1 MNLRLQLK
9 DGTRRRSLVFI
20 LIPLVLSAYTHLWN
34 PTGFPSI
41 HTDEG
46 HYLRKA
52 ISTEIGQGLQPQ
64 DRYRAPYFGQIF
76 LAGIF
81 SIIGYPNV
89 ETLGEKNPVEQLYLV
104 PRVIMGILAVFDTFL
119 IYRITE
125 YRYGRNVAIIAAI
138 LFAVMPFTWMI
149 RRIFLETIQLPFIL
163 TSILLIL
170 NLTKD
175 RQLQSPFLS
184 RLQPK
189 PQQKD
194 MDQQPG
200 RIQKQEQEQE
210 PEQEQIQ
217 QQTHKQNAF
226 HSEYAKLT
234 LIISGIFL
242 GLAIFTKIP
251 AFTMIPL
258 GIIMVY
264 MVTRKKKYVL
274 VWLIPVL
281 LVPMLWPIHATLSGD
296 MNDWID
302 GVRYQVSRDRP
313 LINTINTFFQID
325 PVLFVLG
332 MGGLIYAAI
341 KKDYFLLLWAIPI
354 FVFLQA
360 IGYVSSFHL
369 ILLLPPFCIAGAT
382 MIEKI
387 GNNIANVRMRNMLP
401 YIRIAVIGVF
411 GIASITT
418 LITLNMNSTYY
429 QALAFVLAN
438 LPDSNSNATSVN
450 PADKVTLIGN
460 PQYFWIPEFVF
471 NKTFDAK
478 NFYSKT
484 PFKTDK
490 YMMIIDSGFV
500 RILNGDN
507 SSRLNLAYNAT
518 HNLARF
524 EQNITGGTDINK
536 YPFTNL
542 RLSPE
547 TRFIELRSNY

>member
-34 PTGFPSI
+34 PSGFPSI

-81 SIIGYPNV
+81 NIIGFPNV
-89 ETLGEKNPVEQLYLV
+89 ETFGEKNPVEQLYLV

-119 IYRITE
+119 LYRITE
-125 YRYGRNVAIIAAI
+125 YRYGRNVAIIASI

-170 NLTKD
+170 NLG
-175 RQLQSPFLS
+175 RGHQLQSSSPSQSQL
-184 RLQPK
+184 K
-189 PQQKD
+189 PQKD
-194 MDQQPG
+194 MEQPSQLQENQQQQQQLEQT
-200 RIQKQEQEQE
+200 QKQAYQ
-210 PEQEQIQ
+210 
-217 QQTHKQNAF
+217 
-226 HSEYAKLT
+226 SEYTKLT

-264 MVTRKKKYVL
+264 MVTRKKKYAL

-325 PVLFVLG
+325 PVLFILG
-332 MGGLIYAAI
+332 MGGLVYAVI
-341 KKDYFLLLWAIPI
+341 KKDYFLLLWTIPI

-387 GNNIANVRMRNMLP
+387 GNNIANIRLKNMLP
-401 YIRIAVIGVF
+401 YIRIAVIGIF
-411 GIASITT
+411 GICSITM

-429 QALAFVLAN
+429 QALAFVLSN
-438 LPDSNSNATSVN
+438 LPDSNSNATTIS

>member
-9 DGTRRRSLVFI
+9 DGTRRRTLVFI

-81 SIIGYPNV
+81 SIIGFPNV
-89 ETLGEKNPVEQLYLV
+89 ETFGEKNPVEQLYLV
-104 PRVIMGILAVFDTFL
+104 PRVIMGVLAVFDTFL
-119 IYRITE
+119 LYRITE
-125 YRYGRNVAIIAAI
+125 YRYGRNVAIIASI

-170 NLTKD
+170 NLG
-175 RQLQSPFLS
+175 RGHQLQSSAPSQSQL
-184 RLQPK
+184 K
-189 PQQKD
+189 PQIDMEQPSQLQKN
-194 MDQQPG
+194 QQHQQQLEQT
-200 RIQKQEQEQE
+200 QKQAYQ
-210 PEQEQIQ
+210 
-217 QQTHKQNAF
+217 
-226 HSEYAKLT
+226 SEYTKLT

-325 PVLFVLG
+325 PVLFILG
-332 MGGLIYAAI
+332 MGGLVYAVI
-341 KKDYFLLLWAIPI
+341 KKDYFLLLWTIPI

-387 GNNIANVRMRNMLP
+387 GNNIANVRLKNMLP
-401 YIRIAVIGVF
+401 YIRIAVIGIF
-411 GIASITT
+411 GICSITM

-429 QALAFVLAN
+429 QALAFVLSN
-438 LPDSNSNATSVN
+438 LPDSNSNATSIS

-500 RILNGDN
+500 RILNADN

-547 TRFIELRSNY
+547 TRFIELRANY

>member
-1 MNLRLQLK
+1 LNLRLQLK

-81 SIIGYPNV
+81 GIIGFPNV

-104 PRVIMGILAVFDTFL
+104 PRVIMGVLAVFDTFL
-119 IYRITE
+119 LYRITE
-125 YRYGRNVAIIAAI
+125 YRYGRNVAIIASI

-170 NLTKD
+170 NLGRA
-175 RQLQSPFLS
+175 RQLQSSSLS
-184 RLQPK
+184 QPQSK
-189 PQQKD
+189 PQKDTEQLGQLQKN
-194 MDQQPG
+194 QQQQQ
-200 RIQKQEQEQE
+200 IEQTQKQAYQ
-210 PEQEQIQ
+210 
-217 QQTHKQNAF
+217 
-226 HSEYAKLT
+226 SEYIKLT

-258 GIIMVY
+258 GVIMVY
-264 MVTRKKKYVL
+264 MGTRKKRYAI
-274 VWLIPVL
+274 VWLLPVL

-325 PVLFVLG
+325 PVLFILG
-332 MGGLIYAAI
+332 MGGLVYSAI

-354 FVFLQA
+354 FVFLQT

-387 GNNIANVRMRNMLP
+387 GNNIVNVRLRNMLP
-401 YIRIAVIGVF
+401 YIRIAVIGIF
-411 GIASITT
+411 GICSITM

-429 QALAFVLAN
+429 QALAFLLSN
-438 LPDSNSNATSVN
+438 LPDSNSNATSIS
-450 PADKVTLIGN
+450 PADRVTLIGN

-490 YMMIIDSGFV
+490 YMMIVDTGFV

-547 TRFIELRSNY
+547 TRFIELRANY

>member
-81 SIIGYPNV
+81 SIIGFPNV
-89 ETLGEKNPVEQLYLV
+89 ETFGEKNPVEQLYLV
-104 PRVIMGILAVFDTFL
+104 PRVIMGVLAVFDTFL
-119 IYRITE
+119 LYRITE
-125 YRYGRNVAIIAAI
+125 YRYGRNVAIIASI

-170 NLTKD
+170 NLG
-175 RQLQSPFLS
+175 RGHQLQSSSPSQSQL
-184 RLQPK
+184 K
-189 PQQKD
+189 PQKD
-194 MDQQPG
+194 MEQPSQLQKNQQHQQQLEQT
-200 RIQKQEQEQE
+200 QKQAYQ
-210 PEQEQIQ
+210 
-217 QQTHKQNAF
+217 
-226 HSEYAKLT
+226 SEYTKLT

-325 PVLFVLG
+325 PVLFILG
-332 MGGLIYAAI
+332 MGGLVYAVI
-341 KKDYFLLLWAIPI
+341 KKDYFLLLWTIPI

-387 GNNIANVRMRNMLP
+387 GNNIANVRLKNMLP
-401 YIRIAVIGVF
+401 YIRIAVIGIF
-411 GIASITT
+411 GICSITM

-429 QALAFVLAN
+429 QALAFVLSN
-438 LPDSNSNATSVN
+438 LPDSNSNATSIS

-500 RILNGDN
+500 RILNADN

-547 TRFIELRSNY
+547 TRFIELRANY

>member
-9 DGTRRRSLVFI
+9 DGTRQRSLVFI

-34 PTGFPSI
+34 PTGFPSL
-41 HTDEG
+41 HVDEG

-52 ISTEIGQGLQPQ
+52 ISTETGQGLQPQ

-81 SIIGYPNV
+81 SIIGYPNIDS
-89 ETLGEKNPVEQLYLV
+89 LGDKNPVEQLYLV

-119 IYRITE
+119 LYRITE
-125 YRYGRNVAIIAAI
+125 YRYGRNVAIIASI
-138 LFAVMPFTWMI
+138 LFAVMPFTWMT
-149 RRIFLETIQLPFIL
+149 RRIFLETIQLPFML

-170 NLTKD
+170 NLTRG
-175 RQLQSPFLS
+175 RQLQSQQLEQKQQRPQHKDKQQLEQKQQQQ
-184 RLQPK
+184 LQREL
-189 PQQKD
+189 
-194 MDQQPG
+194 QQPY
-200 RIQKQEQEQE
+200 
-210 PEQEQIQ
+210 
-217 QQTHKQNAF
+217 QN
-226 HSEYAKLT
+226 EYTKIT

-251 AFTMIPL
+251 AFTIIPL
-258 GIIMVY
+258 GMIMTYV
-264 MVTRKKKYVL
+264 VTRKKKYVIL
-274 VWLIPVL
+274 WLIPVL
-281 LVPMLWPIHATLSGD
+281 LVPLLWPIHAALSGD

-302 GVRYQVSRDRP
+302 GVRYQVTRDRP
-313 LINTINTFFQID
+313 LINTINTFFQVD
-325 PVLFVLG
+325 PVLFILG
-332 MGGLIYAAI
+332 LGGLVYSAI
-341 KKDYFLLLWAIPI
+341 KKDYFVLLWAIPI

-369 ILLLPPFCIAGAT
+369 MLLLPPFCIAGAT

-387 GNNIANVRMRNMLP
+387 GNNISNIRMRNMLP
-401 YIRIAVIGVF
+401 YIRIAAIGIF
-411 GIASITT
+411 GVTSITM
-418 LITLNMNSTYY
+418 LITLNTNSTYY
-429 QALAFVLAN
+429 QALAFVLSN
-438 LPDSNSNATSVN
+438 LPDSNTNSTSIN

-471 NKTFDAK
+471 DKTFDAK
-478 NFYSKT
+478 NYYSKT

-524 EQNITGGTDINK
+524 EQNFTGGTDVNK

-542 RLSPE
+542 KLSPE
-547 TRFIELRSNY
+547 TRFIELRTNY

>member
-1 MNLRLQLK
+1 LNLRLQLK
-9 DGTRRRSLVFI
+9 DGTRRRTLVFI

-81 SIIGYPNV
+81 SIIGFPNV
-89 ETLGEKNPVEQLYLV
+89 ETFGEKNPVEQLYLV
-104 PRVIMGILAVFDTFL
+104 PRVIMGVLAVFDTFL
-119 IYRITE
+119 LYRITE
-125 YRYGRNVAIIAAI
+125 YRYGRNVAIIASI

-170 NLTKD
+170 NLG
-175 RQLQSPFLS
+175 RGHQLQSSAPSQSQL
-184 RLQPK
+184 K
-189 PQQKD
+189 PQIDMEQPSQLQKN
-194 MDQQPG
+194 QQHQQQLEQT
-200 RIQKQEQEQE
+200 QKQAYQ
-210 PEQEQIQ
+210 
-217 QQTHKQNAF
+217 
-226 HSEYAKLT
+226 SEYTKLT

-325 PVLFVLG
+325 PVLFILG
-332 MGGLIYAAI
+332 MGGLVYAVI
-341 KKDYFLLLWAIPI
+341 KKDYFLLLWTIPI

-387 GNNIANVRMRNMLP
+387 GNNIANVRLKNMLP
-401 YIRIAVIGVF
+401 YIRIAVIGIF
-411 GIASITT
+411 GICSITM

-429 QALAFVLAN
+429 QALAFVLSN
-438 LPDSNSNATSVN
+438 LPDSNSNATSIS

-500 RILNGDN
+500 RILNADN

-547 TRFIELRSNY
+547 TRFIELRANY

>member
-1 MNLRLQLK
+1 MNLQLQLRE
-9 DGTRRRSLVFI
+9 GTKLRSLIFI
-20 LIPLVLSAYTHLWN
+20 LIPLVLSSYTHLWN
-34 PTGFPSI
+34 PTGFPSL

-52 ISTEIGQGLQPQ
+52 ISTETGQGLQPQ
-64 DRYRAPYFGQIF
+64 DRYRAPYFGQMF

-81 SIIGYPNV
+81 SIINYPNV
-89 ETLGEKNPVEQLYLV
+89 EVLGNSNPVEQLYLI
-104 PRVIMGILAVFDTFL
+104 PRVIMGILAVIDTFL
-119 IYRITE
+119 LYRITE
-125 YRYGRNVAIIAAI
+125 NRYGRNVAIIASV
-138 LFAVMPFTWMI
+138 LFAVMPFTWLT
-149 RRIFLETIQLPFIL
+149 RRIFLESIQLPFIL

-170 NLTKD
+170 NLGRG
-175 RQLQSPFLS
+175 RQLGMQ
-184 RLQPK
+184 QDYQQEK
-189 PQQKD
+189 PGNSH
-194 MDQQPG
+194 PG
-200 RIQKQEQEQE
+200 RQ
-210 PEQEQIQ
+210 
-217 QQTHKQNAF
+217 
-226 HSEYAKLT
+226 YAKFT

-251 AFTMIPL
+251 AFTIIPL
-258 GIIMVY
+258 GIIMIYVI
-264 MVTRKKKYVL
+264 TGKKRYIL

-281 LVPMLWPIHATLSGD
+281 LVPMMWPLHAMLSGD
-296 MNDWID
+296 LDDWIN

-313 LINTINTFFQID
+313 LINTINTFFEID

-332 MGGLIYAAI
+332 MGGLVYAAI
-341 KKDYFLLLWAIPI
+341 KKDYFVLMWAIPV

-369 ILLLPPFCIAGAT
+369 IILLPPFCVAGAN

-387 GNNIANVRMRNMLP
+387 GKNISNIRMKNMLP
-401 YIRIAVIGVF
+401 YIRIAAIGIF
-411 GIASITT
+411 GICSITM
-418 LITLNMNSTYY
+418 LITLNINTTYY
-429 QALAFVLAN
+429 QALAFVLSN
-438 LPDSNSNATSVN
+438 LPDSNTNSSATN
-450 PADKVTLIGN
+450 PTDKVTLIGN

-490 YMMIIDSGFV
+490 YLMIIDSGFV
-500 RILNGDN
+500 KILNNDN
-507 SSRLNLAYNAT
+507 TSRLNLAYNAT

-524 EQNITGGTDINK
+524 EQNFTGGIDLNK

>member
-1 MNLRLQLK
+1 LNLRLQLK

-81 SIIGYPNV
+81 SIIGFPNV

-104 PRVIMGILAVFDTFL
+104 PRVIMGVLAVFDTFL
-119 IYRITE
+119 LYRITE
-125 YRYGRNVAIIAAI
+125 YRYGRNVAIIASI

-170 NLTKD
+170 NLGRG
-175 RQLQSPFLS
+175 RQLQSSLLS
-184 RLQPK
+184 QSQSK
-189 PQQKD
+189 PQKDTEQRGQLQKN
-194 MDQQPG
+194 QQYQQQLEQT
-200 RIQKQEQEQE
+200 QKQVYQ
-210 PEQEQIQ
+210 
-217 QQTHKQNAF
+217 
-226 HSEYAKLT
+226 SEYTKLT

-251 AFTMIPL
+251 AFTLIPL

-264 MVTRKKKYVL
+264 MVTRKKKYAI

-313 LINTINTFFQID
+313 LINTINTFFEID
-325 PVLFVLG
+325 PVLFILG
-332 MGGLIYAAI
+332 MGGLVYAVI
-341 KKDYFLLLWAIPI
+341 KKDYFLLLWTIPI

-387 GNNIANVRMRNMLP
+387 GNNIANVRLKNMLP
-401 YIRIAVIGVF
+401 YIRIAIIGIF
-411 GIASITT
+411 GICSITM

-429 QALAFVLAN
+429 QALAFVLSN
-438 LPDSNSNATSVN
+438 LPDSNSNATTIS

-490 YMMIIDSGFV
+490 YLMIVDSGFV
-500 RILNGDN
+500 KILNGDN

>member
-1 MNLRLQLK
+1 LNLRLQLK

-81 SIIGYPNV
+81 SIIGFPNV
-89 ETLGEKNPVEQLYLV
+89 ETFGEKNPVEQLYLV
-104 PRVIMGILAVFDTFL
+104 PRVIMGVLAVFDTFL
-119 IYRITE
+119 LYRITE
-125 YRYGRNVAIIAAI
+125 YRYGRNVAIIASI

-170 NLTKD
+170 NLGRG
-175 RQLQSPFLS
+175 RQLQSSSLS
-184 RLQPK
+184 QLQSK
-189 PQQKD
+189 PQKDIGQPSQLQKNER
-194 MDQQPG
+194 QQQQ
-200 RIQKQEQEQE
+200 REQTQKQAYQ
-210 PEQEQIQ
+210 
-217 QQTHKQNAF
+217 
-226 HSEYAKLT
+226 SEYTKLT

-251 AFTMIPL
+251 AFTLIPL

-264 MVTRKKKYVL
+264 MVTRKKKYAI

-313 LINTINTFFQID
+313 LINTINTFFEID
-325 PVLFVLG
+325 PVLFILG
-332 MGGLIYAAI
+332 MGGLVYAVI
-341 KKDYFLLLWAIPI
+341 KKDYFLLLWTIPI

-387 GNNIANVRMRNMLP
+387 GNNIANVRLKNMLP
-401 YIRIAVIGVF
+401 YIRIAIIGIF
-411 GIASITT
+411 GICSITM

-429 QALAFVLAN
+429 QALAFVLSN
-438 LPDSNSNATSVN
+438 LPDSNSNATTIS

-490 YMMIIDSGFV
+490 YLMIVDSGFV
-500 RILNGDN
+500 KILNGDN

>member
-1 MNLRLQLK
+1 MNLRLQSK

-81 SIIGYPNV
+81 NIIGFPNV
-89 ETLGEKNPVEQLYLV
+89 ETFGEKNPVEQLYLV

-119 IYRITE
+119 LYRITE
-125 YRYGRNVAIIAAI
+125 YRYGRNVAIIASI

-170 NLTKD
+170 NLG
-175 RQLQSPFLS
+175 RNHQLQSSSPSQSQL
-184 RLQPK
+184 K
-189 PQQKD
+189 PQKD
-194 MDQQPG
+194 MEQPSQLQENQQ
-200 RIQKQEQEQE
+200 RQLEQTQKQAY
-210 PEQEQIQ
+210 
-217 QQTHKQNAF
+217 K
-226 HSEYAKLT
+226 SEYTKLT

-242 GLAIFTKIP
+242 GLAIFTKVP

-325 PVLFVLG
+325 PVLFILG
-332 MGGLIYAAI
+332 MGGLVYAVI
-341 KKDYFLLLWAIPI
+341 KKDYFLLLWTIPI
-354 FVFLQA
+354 FIFLQA

-387 GNNIANVRMRNMLP
+387 GNNIANVRLKNMLP
-401 YIRIAVIGVF
+401 YIRIAVIGIF
-411 GIASITT
+411 GICSITM

-429 QALAFVLAN
+429 QALAFVLSN
-438 LPDSNSNATSVN
+438 LPDSNSNATSIS
-450 PADKVTLIGN
+450 PADRATLIGN

-490 YMMIIDSGFV
+490 YLMIIDSGFV

>member
-1 MNLRLQLK
+1 LNLRLQLK

-20 LIPLVLSAYTHLWN
+20 LIPLILSAYTHLWN

-81 SIIGYPNV
+81 SIIGFPNV
-89 ETLGEKNPVEQLYLV
+89 ETFGEKNPVEQLYLV
-104 PRVIMGILAVFDTFL
+104 PRVIMGVLAVFDTFL
-119 IYRITE
+119 LYRITE
-125 YRYGRNVAIIAAI
+125 YRYGRNVAIIASI

-170 NLTKD
+170 NLGRG
-175 RQLQSPFLS
+175 RQLQSSSPSLS
-184 RLQPK
+184 QSK
-189 PQQKD
+189 PQKNTE
-194 MDQQPG
+194 QPG
-200 RIQKQEQEQE
+200 QLQKNQQQQQQLEQTQKQAYQ
-210 PEQEQIQ
+210 
-217 QQTHKQNAF
+217 
-226 HSEYAKLT
+226 SEYTKLT

-242 GLAIFTKIP
+242 GLAIFTKVP

-264 MVTRKKKYVL
+264 MVTRKKRYAI

-325 PVLFVLG
+325 PVLFILG
-332 MGGLIYAAI
+332 MGGLIYAVI
-341 KKDYFLLLWAIPI
+341 KKDYFLLLWTIPI

-387 GNNIANVRMRNMLP
+387 GNNIANVRLRNMLP
-401 YIRIAVIGVF
+401 YIRIAVIGIF
-411 GIASITT
+411 GICSITM

-429 QALAFVLAN
+429 QALAFVLSN
-438 LPDSNSNATSVN
+438 LPDSNSNATIIS

-490 YMMIIDSGFV
+490 YLMIVDSGFE

-547 TRFIELRSNY
+547 TKFIELRSNY

>member
-1 MNLRLQLK
+1 LNLRLQLK

-81 SIIGYPNV
+81 SIIGFPNV
-89 ETLGEKNPVEQLYLV
+89 ETFGEKNPVEQLYLV
-104 PRVIMGILAVFDTFL
+104 PRVIMGVLAVFDTFL
-119 IYRITE
+119 LYRITE
-125 YRYGRNVAIIAAI
+125 YRYGRNVAIIASI

-170 NLTKD
+170 NLG
-175 RQLQSPFLS
+175 RGHQLQSSSPS
-184 RLQPK
+184 QLQLK
-189 PQQKD
+189 PQKD
-194 MDQQPG
+194 MEQPSQLQENQQQQLEQT
-200 RIQKQEQEQE
+200 QKQAYQ
-210 PEQEQIQ
+210 
-217 QQTHKQNAF
+217 
-226 HSEYAKLT
+226 SEYTKLT

-302 GVRYQVSRDRP
+302 GVRYQVNRDRP

-325 PVLFVLG
+325 PVLFILG
-332 MGGLIYAAI
+332 MGGLVYAVI
-341 KKDYFLLLWAIPI
+341 KKDYFLLLWTIPI

-387 GNNIANVRMRNMLP
+387 GNNIANVRLKNMLP

-411 GIASITT
+411 GICSITM

-429 QALAFVLAN
+429 QALAFVLSN
-438 LPDSNSNATSVN
+438 LPDSNSNATTIS

-490 YMMIIDSGFV
+490 YLMIIDSGFV

>member
-76 LAGIF
+76 LAGVF
-81 SIIGYPNV
+81 SVIGFPNAD
-89 ETLGEKNPVEQLYLV
+89 TLGEKNPVEQLYLV

-119 IYRITE
+119 LYRITE
-125 YRYGRNVAIIAAI
+125 YRYGRNVAIIASI

-149 RRIFLETIQLPFIL
+149 RRIFLETIQLPLML

-170 NLTKD
+170 NLGKGRLIQSPSLVQSQSISQND
-175 RQLQSPFLS
+175 MEQQSSQLQKNQQE
-184 RLQPK
+184 LQLE
-189 PQQKD
+189 
-194 MDQQPG
+194 
-200 RIQKQEQEQE
+200 QKQQGYQ
-210 PEQEQIQ
+210 
-217 QQTHKQNAF
+217 
-226 HSEYAKLT
+226 SEYTKLT

-251 AFTMIPL
+251 AFTIIPL

-264 MVTRKKKYVL
+264 MVTRKKRHVI

-302 GVRYQVSRDRP
+302 GVRYQISRDRP

-332 MGGLIYAAI
+332 IGGLIYSAV
-341 KKDYFLLLWAIPI
+341 KKDYFLLLWTIPI

-369 ILLLPPFCIAGAT
+369 ILLMPPLCIAGAT
-382 MIEKI
+382 MIDKI
-387 GNNIANVRMRNMLP
+387 GNNIANAKMRNMLP
-401 YIRIAVIGVF
+401 YIRIAVIGIF
-411 GIASITT
+411 GICSITM

-429 QALAFVLAN
+429 QALAFVLSN
-438 LPDSNSNATSVN
+438 LPDSNSNATSLN
-450 PADKVTLIGN
+450 PANKVTLIGN

-500 RILNGDN
+500 RILNADN

-524 EQNITGGTDINK
+524 EQNITGGTDVNK

>member
-1 MNLRLQLK
+1 LNLRLQLK

-20 LIPLVLSAYTHLWN
+20 FIPLVLSAYTHLWN

-81 SIIGYPNV
+81 NIIGFPNV
-89 ETLGEKNPVEQLYLV
+89 ETFGEKNPVEQLYLV

-119 IYRITE
+119 LYRITE
-125 YRYGRNVAIIAAI
+125 YRYGRNVAIIASI

-170 NLTKD
+170 NLGRD
-175 RQLQSPFLS
+175 RQLQSSSPS
-184 RLQPK
+184 QLQSK
-189 PQQKD
+189 PQKD
-194 MDQQPG
+194 MEQPSQLQENQQQQQQLEQT
-200 RIQKQEQEQE
+200 QKQ
-210 PEQEQIQ
+210 
-217 QQTHKQNAF
+217 AY
-226 HSEYAKLT
+226 HSEYTKLT

-251 AFTMIPL
+251 AFTIIPL

-264 MVTRKKKYVL
+264 MATRKKKYAI

-325 PVLFVLG
+325 PVLFILG
-332 MGGLIYAAI
+332 IGGLIYSAI
-341 KKDYFLLLWAIPI
+341 KKDYFLLLWTIPI

-387 GNNIANVRMRNMLP
+387 GNNIANVRLKNMLP
-401 YIRIAVIGVF
+401 YIRIAVIGIF
-411 GIASITT
+411 GICSITM

-429 QALAFVLAN
+429 QALAFVLSN
-438 LPDSNSNATSVN
+438 LPDSNSNATNIS
-450 PADKVTLIGN
+450 PADRVTLIGN

>member
-9 DGTRRRSLVFI
+9 DGTRWRSLVFI

-52 ISTEIGQGLQPQ
+52 ISTEIGEGLQPQ
-64 DRYRAPYFGQIF
+64 GRYRAPYFGQIF

-81 SIIGYPNV
+81 NIIGFPSV
-89 ETLGEKNPVEQLYLV
+89 ETLGEKNPIEQLYLV

-125 YRYGRNVAIIAAI
+125 YRYGRNVAIIASI

-170 NLTKD
+170 NLGKD
-175 RQLQSPFLS
+175 RQIQFPSSSQSQS
-184 RLQPK
+184 

-194 MDQQPG
+194 EEQQSS
-200 RIQKQEQEQE
+200 QLLENQQEQQL
-210 PEQEQIQ
+210 Q
-217 QQTHKQNAF
+217 QSQQRYQ
-226 HSEYAKLT
+226 SEYTKLT

-251 AFTMIPL
+251 AFTIIPL

-264 MVTRKKKYVL
+264 VVTRKKRNII

-296 MNDWID
+296 MNHWID
-302 GVRYQVSRDRP
+302 GVRYQISRDRP
-313 LINTINTFFQID
+313 LIDTINTFFQID
-325 PVLFVLG
+325 PVLFILG
-332 MGGLIYAAI
+332 FGGLIYSAI
-341 KKDYFLLLWAIPI
+341 RKDYFLLLWTIPI
-354 FVFLQA
+354 FVFLQT

-387 GNNIANVRMRNMLP
+387 GSNIANVRLRNMLP
-401 YIRIAVIGVF
+401 YVRIAVIGIF
-411 GIASITT
+411 GICSITM

-429 QALAFVLAN
+429 QALAFVLSN
-438 LPDSNSNATSVN
+438 LPDSNSNATSVS

-484 PFKTDK
+484 PLKTDK

-524 EQNITGGTDINK
+524 EQNITGGTDVNK

-547 TRFIELRSNY
+547 TRFIELRTNY

>member
-9 DGTRRRSLVFI
+9 DGTRRRTLVFI

-81 SIIGYPNV
+81 SIIGFPNV
-89 ETLGEKNPVEQLYLV
+89 ETFGEKNPVEQLYLV
-104 PRVIMGILAVFDTFL
+104 PRVIMGVLAVFDTFL
-119 IYRITE
+119 LYRITE
-125 YRYGRNVAIIAAI
+125 YRYGRNVAIIASI

-170 NLTKD
+170 NLG
-175 RQLQSPFLS
+175 RGHQLQSSAPSQSQL
-184 RLQPK
+184 K
-189 PQQKD
+189 PQIDMEQPSQLQKN
-194 MDQQPG
+194 QQHQQQLEQT
-200 RIQKQEQEQE
+200 QKQAYQ
-210 PEQEQIQ
+210 
-217 QQTHKQNAF
+217 
-226 HSEYAKLT
+226 SEYTKLT

-325 PVLFVLG
+325 PVLFILG
-332 MGGLIYAAI
+332 MGGLVYAVI
-341 KKDYFLLLWAIPI
+341 KKDYFLLLWTIPI

-387 GNNIANVRMRNMLP
+387 GSNIANVRLKNMLP
-401 YIRIAVIGVF
+401 YIRIAVIGIF
-411 GIASITT
+411 GICSITM

-429 QALAFVLAN
+429 QALAFVLSN
-438 LPDSNSNATSVN
+438 LPDSNSNATSIS

-500 RILNGDN
+500 RILNADN

-547 TRFIELRSNY
+547 TRFIELRANY

>member
-81 SIIGYPNV
+81 NIIGFPNV
-89 ETLGEKNPVEQLYLV
+89 ETFGEKNPVEQLYLV

-119 IYRITE
+119 LYRITE
-125 YRYGRNVAIIAAI
+125 YRYGRNVAIIASI

-170 NLTKD
+170 NLG
-175 RQLQSPFLS
+175 RGHQLQSSSPSQSQL
-184 RLQPK
+184 K
-189 PQQKD
+189 PQKD
-194 MDQQPG
+194 MEQPG
-200 RIQKQEQEQE
+200 RLQENHQQQLEQTQKQAYQ
-210 PEQEQIQ
+210 
-217 QQTHKQNAF
+217 
-226 HSEYAKLT
+226 SEYTKLT

-325 PVLFVLG
+325 PVLFILG
-332 MGGLIYAAI
+332 MGGLVYAVI
-341 KKDYFLLLWAIPI
+341 KKDYFLLLWTIPI

-369 ILLLPPFCIAGAT
+369 ILLLPPFCIAGAI

-387 GNNIANVRMRNMLP
+387 GNNIANVRLKKMLP
-401 YIRIAVIGVF
+401 YIRIAVIGIF
-411 GIASITT
+411 GICSITM

-429 QALAFVLAN
+429 QALAFVLSN
-438 LPDSNSNATSVN
+438 LPDSNSNGTTIS

>member
-9 DGTRRRSLVFI
+9 DETRRRSLLFI

-52 ISTEIGQGLQPQ
+52 ISTEIGEGLQPQ
-64 DRYRAPYFGQIF
+64 GRYRAPYFGQIF

-81 SIIGYPNV
+81 TIIGFPNV
-89 ETLGEKNPVEQLYLV
+89 QTLGEQNPVEQLYFV

-119 IYRITE
+119 LYRITE
-125 YRYGRNVAIIAAI
+125 YRYGRNVALIASV

-149 RRIFLETIQLPFIL
+149 RRIFLETIQLPLIL

-170 NLTKD
+170 NLAKD
-175 RQLQSPFLS
+175 RQLQSPSLS
-184 RLQPK
+184 KPQPL
-189 PQQKD
+189 QQKD
-194 MDQQPG
+194 VEQQSSHI
-200 RIQKQEQEQE
+200 REQQHQQIQKTQSY
-210 PEQEQIQ
+210 
-217 QQTHKQNAF
+217 
-226 HSEYAKLT
+226 HSEYTKLT

-251 AFTMIPL
+251 AFTIIPL
-258 GIIMVY
+258 GMIMVY
-264 MVTRKKKYVL
+264 MITRKKRYVI

-281 LVPMLWPIHATLSGD
+281 FVPMLWPIHATLSGD

-302 GVRYQVSRDRP
+302 GVRYQISRDRP

-325 PVLFVLG
+325 PVLFILG
-332 MGGLIYAAI
+332 IGGLVYSAV
-341 KKDYFLLLWAIPI
+341 KKDYFLLLWTIPI

-401 YIRIAVIGVF
+401 YIRIAIIGIF
-411 GIASITT
+411 GICSISM
-418 LITLNMNSTYY
+418 LITLNMNATYY
-429 QALAFVLAN
+429 QALGFVLSN
-438 LPDSNSNATSVN
+438 LPDSNSNGTRIN
-450 PADKVTLIGN
+450 PADKITLVGN

-471 NKTFDAK
+471 DKTFDAK

-500 RILNGDN
+500 RILNADN

-524 EQNITGGTDINK
+524 EQNITGGTDVNR

>member
-175 RQLQSPFLS
+175 RQLQSPLLS
-184 RLQPK
+184 HLRPK

-194 MDQQPG
+194 MEQQPLQL
-200 RIQKQEQEQE
+200 QKQEQEQ
-210 PEQEQIQ
+210 QVQ

-264 MVTRKKKYVL
+264 VVTRKKKYVL

-325 PVLFVLG
+325 PVLFILG
-332 MGGLIYAAI
+332 MGGLIYAAV

>member
-81 SIIGYPNV
+81 SIIGFPNV
-89 ETLGEKNPVEQLYLV
+89 ETFGEKNPVEQLYLV
-104 PRVIMGILAVFDTFL
+104 PRVIMGVLAVFDTFL
-119 IYRITE
+119 LYRITE
-125 YRYGRNVAIIAAI
+125 YRYGRNVAIIASI

-170 NLTKD
+170 NLG
-175 RQLQSPFLS
+175 RGHQLQSSSPS
-184 RLQPK
+184 QLQSK
-189 PQQKD
+189 PQKD
-194 MDQQPG
+194 MEQPSQL
-200 RIQKQEQEQE
+200 QKN
-210 PEQEQIQ
+210 Q
-217 QQTHKQNAF
+217 QQQQQLEQTQKHAYQ
-226 HSEYAKLT
+226 SEYTKLT

-264 MVTRKKKYVL
+264 MVTRKKKYAI

-325 PVLFVLG
+325 PVLFILG
-332 MGGLIYAAI
+332 IGGLVYAVI
-341 KKDYFLLLWAIPI
+341 KKDYFLLLWTIPI
-354 FVFLQA
+354 FVFLQV

-387 GNNIANVRMRNMLP
+387 GNNIANVRLKNMLP
-401 YIRIAVIGVF
+401 YIRIAVIGIF
-411 GIASITT
+411 GICSITM

-429 QALAFVLAN
+429 QALAFVLSN
-438 LPDSNSNATSVN
+438 LPDSNSNATSIS

-490 YMMIIDSGFV
+490 YLMIIDSGFV

-547 TRFIELRSNY
+547 TRFIELRANY

>member
-81 SIIGYPNV
+81 SIIGFPNV
-89 ETLGEKNPVEQLYLV
+89 ETFGEKNPVEQLYLV
-104 PRVIMGILAVFDTFL
+104 PRVIMGVLAVFDTFL
-119 IYRITE
+119 LYRITE
-125 YRYGRNVAIIAAI
+125 YRYGRNVAIIASI

-170 NLTKD
+170 NLGRG
-175 RQLQSPFLS
+175 RQLQSSSLS
-184 RLQPK
+184 QLQSK
-189 PQQKD
+189 PQKDIGQPSQLQKNE
-194 MDQQPG
+194 QQQQQQ
-200 RIQKQEQEQE
+200 REQTQKQAYQ
-210 PEQEQIQ
+210 
-217 QQTHKQNAF
+217 
-226 HSEYAKLT
+226 SEYTKLT

-264 MVTRKKKYVL
+264 MVTRKKKYAI

-325 PVLFVLG
+325 PVLFILG
-332 MGGLIYAAI
+332 MGGLVYAVI
-341 KKDYFLLLWAIPI
+341 KKDYFLLLWTIPI
-354 FVFLQA
+354 FVFLQV

-387 GNNIANVRMRNMLP
+387 GNNIANVRLKNMLP
-401 YIRIAVIGVF
+401 YIRIAVIGIF
-411 GIASITT
+411 GICSITM

-429 QALAFVLAN
+429 QALAFVLSN
-438 LPDSNSNATSVN
+438 LPDSNSNATSIS

-490 YMMIIDSGFV
+490 YLMIIDSGFV

>member
-81 SIIGYPNV
+81 NIIGFPNV
-89 ETLGEKNPVEQLYLV
+89 ETFGEKNPVEQLYLV

-119 IYRITE
+119 LYRITE
-125 YRYGRNVAIIAAI
+125 YRYGRNVAIIASI

-170 NLTKD
+170 NLGRDRRLQSSSLSQSQSKPQKD
-175 RQLQSPFLS
+175 TEQLGQLQKQQQQQQQQ
-184 RLQPK
+184 LQ
-189 PQQKD
+189 QT
-194 MDQQPG
+194 
-200 RIQKQEQEQE
+200 QEQ
-210 PEQEQIQ
+210 
-217 QQTHKQNAF
+217 AYR
-226 HSEYAKLT
+226 SEYTKLT

-251 AFTMIPL
+251 AFTIIPL

-264 MVTRKKKYVL
+264 MVTRKKKYAI

-325 PVLFVLG
+325 PVLFILG
-332 MGGLIYAAI
+332 MGGLIYSAL
-341 KKDYFLLLWAIPI
+341 KKDYFLLLWTIPI

-387 GNNIANVRMRNMLP
+387 GNNIANVRLRNMLP
-401 YIRIAVIGVF
+401 YIRIAVIGIF
-411 GIASITT
+411 GICSISM

-429 QALAFVLAN
+429 QALAFVLSN
-438 LPDSNSNATSVN
+438 LPDSNSNATTIS

-524 EQNITGGTDINK
+524 EQNITGGTNINK

>member
-81 SIIGYPNV
+81 NIIGFPNV
-89 ETLGEKNPVEQLYLV
+89 ETFGEKNPVEQLYLV

-119 IYRITE
+119 LYRITE
-125 YRYGRNVAIIAAI
+125 YRYGRNVAIIASI

-170 NLTKD
+170 NLG
-175 RQLQSPFLS
+175 RGHQLQSSSPSQSQL
-184 RLQPK
+184 K
-189 PQQKD
+189 PQKD
-194 MDQQPG
+194 MEQPG
-200 RIQKQEQEQE
+200 RLQENH
-210 PEQEQIQ
+210 Q
-217 QQTHKQNAF
+217 QQLEQTQRQAYQ
-226 HSEYAKLT
+226 SEYTKLT

-325 PVLFVLG
+325 PVLFILG
-332 MGGLIYAAI
+332 MGGLVYAVI
-341 KKDYFLLLWAIPI
+341 KKDYFLLLWTIPI

-369 ILLLPPFCIAGAT
+369 ILLLPPFCIAGAI

-387 GNNIANVRMRNMLP
+387 GNNIANVRLKNMLP
-401 YIRIAVIGVF
+401 YIRIAVIGIF
-411 GIASITT
+411 GICSITM

-429 QALAFVLAN
+429 QALAFVLSN
-438 LPDSNSNATSVN
+438 LPDSNSNATAIT
-450 PADKVTLIGN
+450 PADKITLIGN

>member
-1 MNLRLQLK
+1 LTLRLQLK

-52 ISTEIGQGLQPQ
+52 ISTETGQGLQPQ

-81 SIIGYPNV
+81 NIIGFPNV
-89 ETLGEKNPVEQLYLV
+89 ETFGEKNPVEQLYLV
-104 PRVIMGILAVFDTFL
+104 PRVIMGVLAVFDTFL
-119 IYRITE
+119 LYRITE
-125 YRYGRNVAIIAAI
+125 YRYGRNVAIIASI

-170 NLTKD
+170 NLGRG
-175 RQLQSPFLS
+175 RQLQSSSPS
-184 RLQPK
+184 QSQSK
-189 PQQKD
+189 PQKDTEQPSQLQKN
-194 MDQQPG
+194 QQQQLEQT
-200 RIQKQEQEQE
+200 QKQSY
-210 PEQEQIQ
+210 
-217 QQTHKQNAF
+217 
-226 HSEYAKLT
+226 HSEYTKLT

-274 VWLIPVL
+274 AWLIPVL

-302 GVRYQVSRDRP
+302 GVRYQVNRDRP

-325 PVLFVLG
+325 PVLFILG
-332 MGGLIYAAI
+332 IGGLVYSAI
-341 KKDYFLLLWAIPI
+341 KKDYFLLLWTIPI

-387 GNNIANVRMRNMLP
+387 GNNIANVRLKNMLP
-401 YIRIAVIGVF
+401 YIRIAVIGIF
-411 GIASITT
+411 GICSITM

-429 QALAFVLAN
+429 QALAFVLSN
-438 LPDSNSNATSVN
+438 LPDSNSNATSIS
-450 PADKVTLIGN
+450 PANKITLIGN

>member
-1 MNLRLQLK
+1 MDKEANLNLRLQLK

-81 SIIGYPNV
+81 NIIGFPSV

-119 IYRITE
+119 LYRITE
-125 YRYGRNVAIIAAI
+125 YRYGRNVAIIASI

-149 RRIFLETIQLPFIL
+149 RRIFLETIQLPFML

-170 NLTKD
+170 NLGKNS
-175 RQLQSPFLS
+175 QIQSQS
-184 RLQPK
+184 V
-189 PQQKD
+189 QQKD
-194 MDQQPG
+194 AGQQSSQLQQQQHLQ
-200 RIQKQEQEQE
+200 QKQSYQ
-210 PEQEQIQ
+210 
-217 QQTHKQNAF
+217 
-226 HSEYAKLT
+226 SEYTKLT

-251 AFTMIPL
+251 AFTIIPL
-258 GIIMVY
+258 GVIMVY
-264 MVTRKKKYVL
+264 MVTRKKRNVI
-274 VWLIPVL
+274 VWLIPVF

-302 GVRYQVSRDRP
+302 GVRYQISRDRP

-325 PVLFVLG
+325 PVLFILG
-332 MGGLIYAAI
+332 IGGLVYSAL
-341 KKDYFLLLWAIPI
+341 KKDYFLLLWTIPI

-387 GNNIANVRMRNMLP
+387 GNNIANVRLRNMLP
-401 YIRIAVIGVF
+401 YIRIAVIGIF
-411 GIASITT
+411 GICSITM

-429 QALAFVLAN
+429 QALAFVLSN
-438 LPDSNSNATSVN
+438 LPDSNSNATSVS

-524 EQNITGGTDINK
+524 EQNITGGTDVNK

>member
-9 DGTRRRSLVFI
+9 DGTRRRSLAFI

-81 SIIGYPNV
+81 NIIGFPNV
-89 ETLGEKNPVEQLYLV
+89 ETFGEKNPVEQLYLV

-119 IYRITE
+119 LYRITE
-125 YRYGRNVAIIAAI
+125 YRYGRNVAIIASI

-170 NLTKD
+170 NLGRDHK
-175 RQLQSPFLS
+175 LQSSSPSQSQL
-184 RLQPK
+184 K
-189 PQQKD
+189 PQKD
-194 MDQQPG
+194 MEQPSQLQVNQQQQLEQT
-200 RIQKQEQEQE
+200 QKQAYQ
-210 PEQEQIQ
+210 
-217 QQTHKQNAF
+217 
-226 HSEYAKLT
+226 SEYTKLT

-242 GLAIFTKIP
+242 GLAIFTKVP

-325 PVLFVLG
+325 PVLFILG
-332 MGGLIYAAI
+332 MGGLVYAVI
-341 KKDYFLLLWAIPI
+341 KKDYFLLLWTIPI

-387 GNNIANVRMRNMLP
+387 GNNIANVRLKNMLP
-401 YIRIAVIGVF
+401 YIRIAVIGIF
-411 GIASITT
+411 GICSITM

-429 QALAFVLAN
+429 QALAFVLSN
-438 LPDSNSNATSVN
+438 LPDSNSNATSIS

-490 YMMIIDSGFV
+490 YLMIIDSGFV

>member
-76 LAGIF
+76 LAGVF
-81 SIIGYPNV
+81 SIIGFPNA
-89 ETLGEKNPVEQLYLV
+89 ETLGEENPVEQLYLV

-119 IYRITE
+119 LYRITE
-125 YRYGRNVAIIAAI
+125 YRYGRNVAIIASI

-149 RRIFLETIQLPFIL
+149 RRIYLETIQLPFML

-175 RQLQSPFLS
+175 RHIQSPTLAQS
-184 RLQPK
+184 QSL

-194 MDQQPG
+194 TEQQLSQ
-200 RIQKQEQEQE
+200 IQKNH
-210 PEQEQIQ
+210 Q
-217 QQTHKQNAF
+217 QQQLKQKQ
-226 HSEYAKLT
+226 HGYQSEYTKLT

-251 AFTMIPL
+251 AFTIIPL

-264 MVTRKKKYVL
+264 MVTRKKRHVI

-302 GVRYQVSRDRP
+302 GVRYQISRDRP

-332 MGGLIYAAI
+332 IGGLIYSAV
-341 KKDYFLLLWAIPI
+341 KKDYFLLLWTIPI

-369 ILLLPPFCIAGAT
+369 ILLLPPFCIAGGT
-382 MIEKI
+382 MIDKI
-387 GNNIANVRMRNMLP
+387 GNNIANARMRNMLP
-401 YIRIAVIGVF
+401 YIRIAVIGIF
-411 GIASITT
+411 GICSITM

-429 QALAFVLAN
+429 QALAFVLSN
-438 LPDSNSNATSVN
+438 LPDGNSNATSLN
-450 PADKVTLIGN
+450 PANKITLIGN

-500 RILNGDN
+500 RILNADN

-524 EQNITGGTDINK
+524 EQNITGGTDVNK